1 MRRVRDFRRRA
12 AVRACGAAIVLCG
25 WVAAAAAAQGTSGA
39 PEAGIVLGP
48 VAARPRAEWAVGVD
62 GNVFNEA
69 RNPKSDATLTF
80 VPAVELRMRL
90 GRMSVSGTT
99 EAAMA
104 YFHKYANQRSV
115 NPAHDATIE
124 LPLNR
129 VTARGFFTVAST
141 RERPSLEIDLRA
153 RRLVHAYGLGG
164 DVRLRAK
171 TVVRV
176 QASRAATDYEGDA
189 VFLQTNLRQALSVR
203 NTMAAVSVRHAL
215 TPLTTAVVQGEWLND
230 EFRFDAS
237 RNARSV
243 RLTSGLEFSRFALVG
258 GVASA
263 GYRRFVPASPL
274 VPAYRGLVAVV
285 DVSTIVR
292 GATRLALRAS
302 RDVAY
307 SFDVRHPYYVQTD
320 VGLSITQR
328 IRERWDAV
336 ASGSWQRLDYRMSR
350 AFDAG
355 AESGGDPALGS
366 EPRAV
371 GFGAGVGYRLSGGL
385 RVGVEGRR
393 LRRMSGSPDL
403 DYDGWQVGSTVAYD
417 F

>member
-1 MRRVRDFRRRA
+1 MSA
-12 AVRACGAAIVLCG
+12 WAGG
-25 WVAAAAAAQGTSGA
+25 AAAQSTPGA
-39 PEAGIVLGP
+39 PEGGLVLGP
-48 VAARPRAEWAVGVD
+48 VAARPRADLTIGVD

-69 RNPKSDATLTF
+69 ANPKSDTMLTF
-80 VPAVELRMRL
+80 VPSVELRMRF
-90 GRMSVSGTT
+90 GRLNVSGTT
-99 EAAMA
+99 QTAVA

-115 NPAHDATIE
+115 NPAQDATFE
-124 LPLNR
+124 LPLSR
-129 VTARGFFTVAST
+129 VTARGFFTAASI

-164 DVRLRAK
+164 DIHLLAK

-189 VFLQTNLRQALSVR
+189 VFLHTNLRQALSVR
-203 NTMAAVSVRHAL
+203 NTAAAASIRHAL

-243 RLTSGLEFSRFALVG
+243 RIMSGLEFSRFALVS
-258 GVASA
+258 GVATA
-263 GYRRFVPASPL
+263 GYRRFVPSSPD
-274 VPAYRGLVAVV
+274 VPEYRGFVAAV
-285 DVSTIVR
+285 DVSTVVR
-292 GATRLALRAS
+292 GATRVALRAS

-320 VGLSITQR
+320 VALSITQR
-328 IRERWDAV
+328 IRENWDAV
-336 ASGSWQRLDYRMSR
+336 ASGSWQRLRYRASR
-350 AFDAG
+350 AAFAEAAG
-355 AESGGDPALGS
+355 EPTLGS
-366 EPRAV
+366 EPRAI
-371 GFGAGVGYRLSGGL
+371 GIGAGIGYRLSGGL

-393 LRRMSGSPDL
+393 LRRLSGSPNL
-403 DYDGWQVGSTVAYD
+403 DYDGWQLGSTFAYD